1 MSRPIGSKNK
11 HHKKTTP
18 KKYKKSKKSKKY
30 KKHLKRGR
38 PKGSKN
44 KVYKVKIPEE
54 PKRKRG
60 RPKNPVVAIE
70 LPPASIIKK
79 SKFLGFC
86 PKCNFMIAKGDLESK
101 QIFICPSCNKRDR
114 IKNLK
119 KIVASEKFTSKKDY
133 LNAVIDSK
141 HVEMLPLNDVDPGN
155 LKVIE

>member
-11 HHKKTTP
+11 HHKKITP
-18 KKYKKSKKSKKY
+18 KKSKKSKKSKKY

-44 KVYKVKIPEE
+44 KKYKIIPNEE
-54 PKRKRG
+54 PKKKRG
-60 RPKNPVVAIE
+60 RPKNPVVIIE
-70 LPPASIIKK
+70 TPPASIIKK

-86 PKCNFMIAKGDLESK
+86 PKCKSMICKNDLDGRF
-101 QIFICPSCNKRDR
+101 IFACSCGHRAR
-114 IKNLK
+114 IKTLK
-119 KIVASEKFTSKKDY
+119 KDIGSEKFTSKKDY

>member
-1 MSRPIGSKNK
+1 MSRPFGSKNK
-11 HHKKTTP
+11 HHKKITP

-86 PKCNFMIAKGDLESK
+86 PKCKAMICKNDLES
-101 QIFICPSCNKRDR
+101 QFIFACSCGHRAR
-114 IKNLK
+114 IKTLK
-119 KIVASEKFTSKKDY
+119 KDMGSEKFTSKKDY

-141 HVEMLPLNDVDPGN
+141 HVEMLPLNEPDLGSIKVVD
-155 LKVIE
+155 